1 MAAWAID
8 LAKMK
13 ASLEVSNVNSNL
25 ILIFIGYT
33 KEDQTPGCPPHPG
46 V

>member
-8 LAKMK
+8 QTKMK
-13 ASLEVSNVNSNL
+13 TLLEVSNVNSN
-25 ILIFIGYT
+25 IFLIFIGYT
-33 KEDQTPGCPPHPG
+33 KEDRTPGCPPHPG

>member
-8 LAKMK
+8 LIKIK
-13 ASLEVSNVNSNL
+13 ASLEVSNANFNLFL
-25 ILIFIGYT
+25 ILIGYT